1 MDKLS
6 IPSMLC
12 MYGSRCFS
20 QDDPRWSDMT
30 ILYAMWYDAM
40 ALAYKLFAL
49 SLLLKSLFFFCMAN
63 FAQCT
68 NQDSNCVYAGTN
80 LWHKIWYQYMHH
92 DDMVCMLWEVW
103 SLMCTSNVAGN
114 TQMASLDRQVT
125 QNGLGVNNAMARGI
139 YNGGIPRYQDDMEVT
154 VLGDDEWRCSWCR
167 YQDDGDSSLSSRNTL
182 GNGKTANSKSQMSNV
197 KWW

>member
-1 MDKLS
+1 MVPGVSLKM
-6 IPSMLC
+6 I
-12 MYGSRCFS
+12 
-20 QDDPRWSDMT
+20 QDDRIWQSYMQCGMMLWHLLT
-30 ILYAMWYDAM
+30 SF
-40 ALAYKLFAL
+40 FAL
-49 SLLLKSLFFFCMAN
+49 FLFCLKALFFFYGH

-80 LWHKIWYQYMHH
+80 LWHKIWYQY
-92 DDMVCMLWEVW
+92 DMVCMQWEVC

-125 QNGLGVNNAMARGI
+125 QNGLGVNNAIARGI
-139 YNGGIPRYQDDMEVT
+139 YNGVVEVT
-154 VLGDDEWRCSWCR
+154 VLCDDEWRCSWCR